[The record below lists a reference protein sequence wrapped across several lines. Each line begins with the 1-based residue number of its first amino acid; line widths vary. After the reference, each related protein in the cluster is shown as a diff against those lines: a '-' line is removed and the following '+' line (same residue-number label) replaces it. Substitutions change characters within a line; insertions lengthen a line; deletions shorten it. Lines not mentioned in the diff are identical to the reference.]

1 MYCVQHVASAYSRC
15 VTDWFPSR
23 VARRF
28 STAFKPFSVCMSRIS
43 PTIMMARSS
52 CDADLFMQ
60 TAAAPLRA
68 AFHRWRLAA
77 TCKPES
83 PLCSSCRAV
92 QMPSVR
98 CEQTALSAKDDDIL
112 EASLATCEVH
122 EERRLR
128 VAISRFLR
136 NFVSTRIF
144 NEHDTS
150 ENVTVHHFPNIETSI
165 IKCCLTRSQRQW
177 TWAMELYRVRGVREQ
192 DYKGCSPRKLAML
205 RRRPR
210 STTRRRFSA
219 LTATM

>member
-98 CEQTALSAKDDDIL
+98 CEQTALPAKDADIL
-112 EASLATCEVH
+112 EASLATFDGSTCEVPVLYIVPK
-122 EERRLR
+122 ERRLP
-128 VAISRFLR
+128 VARGSHSEVFCGISFRR
-136 NFVSTRIF
+136 NY
-144 NEHDTS
+144 NES
-150 ENVTVHHFPNIETSI
+150 KPGF
-165 IKCCLTRSQRQW
+165 Q
-177 TWAMELYRVRGVREQ
+177 
-192 DYKGCSPRKLAML
+192 
-205 RRRPR
+205 
-210 STTRRRFSA
+210 
-219 LTATM
+219 